1 MEKTR
6 KSRAAQVSNFILISV
21 GFGFIYWFIE
31 CLIDVFIF
39 YEGNRTLNV
48 LTHGNFTHRLLT
60 RLSSPDANEVLMR
73 LLVLLAFVVFGAFV
87 QHTVT
92 GRNRAERKL
101 KQLNEELE
109 ERVKE
114 RTTQLR
120 AANQE
125 LQAFNYTVSH
135 DLRAPLRAV
144 HTSSRMLLEAEDDA
158 LADTARKRVCA
169 IRDNVARM
177 SQLIDDLLAFSRS
190 ARRDVQQS
198 EVDVGELAQVVF
210 NELKAGMPDR
220 EVTLEVKDAPTTTG
234 DLSMLWEAMCN
245 LLSNAM
251 KFTRGQDPARVEV
264 GGWSEN
270 GSSQCV
276 YYVKDNG
283 VGFDPKH
290 TDRLFNVFQRLHSD
304 DEFEGTGV
312 GLAIVQRIIERHGG
326 KIWAEGAKGQGATFY
341 FSLPAPKA

>member
-1 MEKTR
+1 
-6 KSRAAQVSNFILISV
+6 
-21 GFGFIYWFIE
+21 
-31 CLIDVFIF
+31 
-39 YEGNRTLNV
+39 
-48 LTHGNFTHRLLT
+48 
-60 RLSSPDANEVLMR
+60 MR
-73 LLVLLAFVVFGAFV
+73 LLVLLAFVLFGAFV

-101 KQLNEELE
+101 QQLNEELE
-109 ERVKE
+109 DRVKE

-120 AANQE
+120 AANRE

-135 DLRAPLRAV
+135 DLRAPLRVV
-144 HTSSRMLLEAEDDA
+144 HTSARRLLESEDEPMA
-158 LADTARKRVCA
+158 GEVRERVCA

-177 SQLIDDLLAFSRS
+177 NQLIDDLLAFSRS
-190 ARRDVQQS
+190 ARREVQQS
-198 EVDVGELAQVVF
+198 DVDVGELAQVVF
-210 NELKAGMPDR
+210 NELQAGLPDR
-220 EVTLEVKDAPTTTG
+220 EVALEVKDAPTAAG

-245 LLSNAM
+245 LLSNAV
-251 KFTRGQDPARVEV
+251 KFTRGREGARVEV

-290 TDRLFNVFQRLHSD
+290 ADRLFSVFQRLHSD

-312 GLAIVQRIIERHGG
+312 GLAIVQRIVERHGG
-326 KIWAEGAKGQGATFY
+326 RVWAEGAKGEGATFY
-341 FSLPAPKA
+341 FSLPAPKG